1 MLEESLSILGRWK
14 GSFWTY
20 KELSVPRTLEINASE
35 TDLCTN
41 TPAIQNAGKNVQR
54 NTCLYLYQGVNNSF
68 YFEIKQ
74 IYDLRKK

>member
-54 NTCLYLYQGVNNSF
+54 NTCLYLFQEENNSF
-68 YFEIKQ
+68 TMKLYRFMI
-74 IYDLRKK
+74 